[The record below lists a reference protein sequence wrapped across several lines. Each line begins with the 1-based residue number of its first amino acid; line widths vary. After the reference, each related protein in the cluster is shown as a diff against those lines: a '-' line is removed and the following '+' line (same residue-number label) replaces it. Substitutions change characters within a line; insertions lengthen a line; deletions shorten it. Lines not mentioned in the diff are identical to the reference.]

1 MLFAGLIQRRLVA
14 LLRPWLMDEPQ
25 LEVKL
30 GLLRSHGV
38 ARNLSLN
45 TSALNQLLED
55 PSRMCFKEVII
66 EQFDVHVANWSA
78 PAFTFQIHGLHIT
91 LSLCDKEEG
100 GVERRLKPRDT
111 SIEQKTKLLAE
122 LDPQGSSLHAAM
134 ERIAE
139 ITAPGWTN
147 SLLDHIFQHCQFNV
161 HDVHVILQP
170 SHPNNLFSFSFRMK
184 ELGVGCQS
192 VQCCFLNGVISSLI
206 FPSRESYFDLEI
218 KSFEIRLKTEDCMSN
233 IVPST
238 NLHAS
243 IKVKNL
249 LFLDFDFSV
258 EAVKFSLSP
267 FHVSTILL
275 LFVCLSKEAK
285 CVRNGRQL
293 WNIAADKIRS
303 LTSMH
308 KFLLHKFVC
317 IICNW
322 IHYIQTYENMLLLVG
337 YPSDDAIRRS
347 VVFMIGDRAH
357 SRAVKE
363 QWKTICQIEEELPS
377 EAIALA
383 RRIIRNR
390 VALGAQ
396 RVKEYCHQSKLKTLS
411 LKICRPLHF
420 VWMYIC
426 HLFHSIKSLLFF
438 QNIASKHSNSNTNLG
453 HVPDCSLLHR
463 HIGLDVGE
471 FSISISP
478 ETEVDPSVSGNL
490 LSDIGLS
497 YHELLSFSLSIDVFC
512 LRYSQNITQ
521 KCFAFGCETL
531 KVVPLS
537 LMEDSSRN
545 STRHLKGSQKKKVH
559 NLSPIL
565 WVEPAEIIDS
575 VENADYH
582 ANDTGVRSFSFLDFI
597 IGEMLLK
604 WRKGCPKNGA
614 NEIQDSKNPFLLCEI
629 KSFLT
634 DQTQKDLISGSLSC
648 GMVAGRLNLVIEH
661 ASIVSVA
668 VISSQIKNALSWTG
682 CNMRTDTV
690 LHAPTSLGDPPCID
704 WSSKYISL
712 STGMAVAA
720 QRLLPQK
727 HIQMGIRVAGPHIQI
742 SLGKP
747 GLHGHISDQYHA
759 VRNNMVHLRIEAAN
773 IELAVLPNLESD
785 FTFPSGSITVTDA
798 KAKSLALL
806 ELHQVDIPKSN
817 DETISRQGRISF
829 DAYLKFDGLKVYL
842 DVTDNPR
849 RQIIV
854 LTPVTFRLL
863 ASRKDLHSLGST
875 VVAWFISLSWMVSGL
890 AVLLFLDELDAFV
903 KEAYG
908 LFCAALHVSNLPSLG
923 TGLSY
928 QEFSRHY
935 MSANLGNHE
944 VLMTRM
950 TQAGPVFMKSLIIIQ
965 NICELKSVEIILHY
979 SRKGHRTESDRMNAY
994 TVINKMLDSEALL
1007 DYGIHI
1013 NVKQSDIMF
1022 SFETEKMDLSI
1033 NLSGFQSDILG
1044 QTKEIAEVSDQLEIK
1059 NLIQSLH
1066 CLYGASF
1073 SQCTFSLCL
1082 NAIPHPSLRNAAD
1095 LSTSGG
1101 ETSQMSEDSPLIANT
1116 DDCLHM
1122 TIVLDEVYLAGCPV
1136 KDLLGQWHK
1145 SNKLEGSLSVGGKL
1159 QRISCQTQGG
1169 YIMIETT
1176 ALMMFIQCFTLYHCQ
1191 FRDLWPAATSSGEQ
1205 HDGNTDAM
1213 INPPNQELQCQQ
1225 LVNWNQLEALSINI
1239 SQLSLALMGRDE
1251 SGRLQELLL
1260 EATSHFN
1267 LETPTKI
1274 SFSISKLSILSCSFD
1289 VSTKKKIRD
1298 TNVLSLSSVTPNDP
1312 SSIYLHGDASV
1323 SSNYVNKVHS
1333 LDDASSSSSHVPQ
1346 KEYLPDGS
1354 GKSCMNNIGSQ
1365 NLHASPQNYVLRNLT
1380 ASVVAERL
1388 AKRNW
1393 VSSQQTDYF
1402 WVGNGSLSGFDTTL
1416 SLPEIQMILFAGESI
1431 SALYSNDTSKGV
1443 EQRHWSSSQESDGS
1457 MNHSVPDGTI
1467 VAIEDVCQHMF
1478 IAVDRAESGYA
1489 LVGEIHYTLAGERAL
1504 FRVKYHNS
1512 RRWRSQIPYFSLIS
1526 LYAKD
1531 ETGESLRLSCRPRSD
1546 FVDITKS
1553 DHGAC
1558 TLWSAIPCESKG
1570 FDRDAEYDPPTK
1582 HTFQLVNKKNDLA
1595 AAFVNGVLEFVIKPG
1610 NPFKWK
1616 VFHSHFPAANNLLPN
1631 SCLVDESQTGS
1642 QRDLHVEEGA
1652 DLRKN
1657 GNTLG
1662 ITITTDNISWTIVHE
1677 LSDTKEKFPLLQG
1690 SIGAT
1695 EIVVQVSNIKIRVIS
1710 RLLALLYFFDAKKNL
1725 WRELMHPL
1733 EVFLFY
1739 RYRLL
1744 SKDLEH
1750 VSHQVPGH
1758 FYVRIGELNLAGPY
1772 AVRSSSILANCCKIE
1787 NKSSLTLVCN
1797 FYDNQEVSVAG
1808 RQSNIIFLRH
1818 LALTNQPSDASFFS
1832 IQLTEKR
1839 TLSTSLIH
1847 LSLLEAQAFACR
1859 TRIESLQ
1866 ESKTFPGPF
1875 LVVEISPRTEDGFS
1889 IQVAPLLQVHNET
1902 DFHMELRFQR
1912 GQQKETEYASVV
1924 LKTGDTIDD
1933 SMATFGA
1940 TSLSGE
1946 QRKALMSVS
1955 VGNFLLSFRPS
1966 IIDEIT
1972 NSKILSVNWS
1982 SDLRGRKP
1990 VHLSGI
1996 FDKLTYQVRKA
2007 FSVDSLKHSF
2017 DTAYCDIKLE
2027 DGRTAKIHFLIH
2039 SIGKDVPLAHPDTF
2053 GYVHVDK
2060 SSSISL
2066 QEQKEI
2072 FLLPTVCV
2080 SNLLHSE
2087 IHVTLNETDP
2097 HSTVGSDCIW
2107 NKATIPS
2114 GSCVKLYADPAF
2126 KYFNVT
2132 LTAFGSTCKPVD
2144 SSDWAKRLQKQ
2155 KSSIRHLDIEL
2166 DFCSGK
2172 YFALLRLSR
2181 GHRGILEAAIFTS
2194 YTLENNTA
2202 FPLFCFP
2209 VNQKPMSRDVVQK
2222 LGYEVS
2228 PELGSYL
2235 PPKSTRSWFMKC
2247 HKVRLTLTDENASHG
2262 LLDLD
2267 ALSGLTEVDIEQE
2280 GKSGFKHITKLGVS
2294 LRPYISQEVPAQMI
2308 SMNPRYVVVNESK
2321 EVIYVRQCYLE
2332 EDGTETIITLNSK
2345 ERIALTL
2352 RKGMQK
2358 KRETTVFENFLIK
2371 HQKSQE
2377 DLLFIQFRLNESGL
2391 SWSGP
2396 VCIASLGRFFLKF
2409 RRSSEF
2415 PSSQSDQATFYNS
2428 NKHEFASVYVVE
2440 EGSSLVLHFYQP
2452 PNIDLPYRI
2461 ENCLHDTAV
2470 TYYQK
2475 DSLEPEVLGSG
2486 SSINYVWD
2494 DLTLPHKLI
2503 VQIGDVHLLREISL
2517 DKVREWKQ
2525 FYRIKQQ
2532 RGLGFHLPIEN
2543 QPENKK
2549 SSYGK
2554 SSSSGTE
2561 MVKLG
2566 YEVYTDGLTRVLR
2579 ICQFADRRKGDTSFH
2594 SKTKMQ
2600 LIISS
2605 LAIQLLE
2612 CAKQEISEVD
2622 LGEPSIY
2629 TPILVARLESIS
2641 LYSVFTDKH
2650 KLNQL
2655 SIQALSVDQKWAGAP
2670 FAAMLRRNQLEDCSK
2685 SDSVLRMELVLVSS
2699 NSKVKQ
2705 VKYLSIVLQ
2714 PLDFKLDEETLMKIV
2729 PFWRSSLSDS
2739 NAPSQQYYFDHFEIH
2754 PIKIVASFLPGEA
2767 YASYS
2772 STQETLRTLIHSV
2785 IKMPVIKN
2793 MTVELNGVLVTHV
2806 LLTLRELSIKCAQ
2819 HYSWYA
2825 MRAIYIAKG
2834 SPLLPPAF
2842 ASIFDDFASSS
2853 LDVFFDPSSGFVN
2866 FPGLTIGTFKLIRK
2880 FTHGKGFSGTKRY
2893 FGDLGKTFK
2902 SAGSNILFAAVTEIS
2917 DSVLKGAEA
2926 SGFNGMVTGFHQGIL
2941 KLAMEPSVL
2950 GTAFME
2956 GGPDR
2961 KIKLDRSPGVD
2972 ELYIEGYLQ
2981 AMLDTIYKQEYL
2993 RVRVIENQVILKNLP
3008 PNSSLID
3015 EIMERVKG
3023 FLVSKALLKGGPSEP
3038 SHPLRHIRG
3047 ESEWRIGPTV
3057 LTLCEHLFV
3066 SFAIRILRKQANKVM
3081 ANVKWKGKPETGD
3094 QTAAIVTA
3102 SGSEESKGGFIW
3114 RWGIGN
3120 FVISG
3125 IVAYIDGRL
3134 CRRIP
3139 NPIARRIV
3147 SGFLLSFLDKNEKE

>member
-1 MLFAGLIQRRLVA
+1 MLFSGLIQRRLVA

-91 LSLCDKEEG
+91 LSLCEKEEG

-122 LDPQGSSLHAAM
+122 LDP
-134 ERIAE
+134 
-139 ITAPGWTN
+139 
-147 SLLDHIFQHCQFNV
+147 
-161 HDVHVILQP
+161 
-170 SHPNNLFSFSFRMK
+170 
-184 ELGVGCQS
+184 
-192 VQCCFLNGVISSLI
+192 
-206 FPSRESYFDLEI
+206 
-218 KSFEIRLKTEDCMSN
+218 
-233 IVPST
+233 
-238 NLHAS
+238 
-243 IKVKNL
+243 
-249 LFLDFDFSV
+249 
-258 EAVKFSLSP
+258 
-267 FHVSTILL
+267 
-275 LFVCLSKEAK
+275 
-285 CVRNGRQL
+285 
-293 WNIAADKIRS
+293 
-303 LTSMH
+303 
-308 KFLLHKFVC
+308 
-317 IICNW
+317 
-322 IHYIQTYENMLLLVG
+322 QTYENMLLLVG

-390 VALGAQ
+390 VAL
-396 RVKEYCHQSKLKTLS
+396 
-411 LKICRPLHF
+411 
-420 VWMYIC
+420 
-426 HLFHSIKSLLFF
+426 
-438 QNIASKHSNSNTNLG
+438 
-453 HVPDCSLLHR
+453 
-463 HIGLDVGE
+463 DVGE

-497 YHELLSFSLSIDVFC
+497 YHELLSFTLSIDVFC

-582 ANDTGVRSFSFLDFI
+582 ANDTGARSFSFLDFI

-604 WRKGCPKNGA
+604 WRKGCPNNGA

-634 DQTQKDLISGSLSC
+634 DQTQKNLISGSLSC

-668 VISSQIKNALSWTG
+668 VISSQIKNAISWTG

-704 WSSKYISL
+704 LSSTYISL

-817 DETISRQGRISF
+817 DETISRQGCISF

-928 QEFSRHY
+928 QEFSRQE

-1122 TIVLDEVYLAGCPV
+1122 TIVLNEVYLAGCPV

-1159 QRISCQTQGG
+1159 QRISCQT
-1169 YIMIETT
+1169 
-1176 ALMMFIQCFTLYHCQ
+1176 Q

-1298 TNVLSLSSVTPNDP
+1298 TNILSLSSVTPNDP

-1346 KEYLPDGS
+1346 KEYLADGS

-1457 MNHSVPDGTI
+1457 MNHSVPD
-1467 VAIEDVCQHMF
+1467 
-1478 IAVDRAESGYA
+1478 VDRAESGYA

-1570 FDRDAEYDPPTK
+1570 FDRDAEYDLPTK

-1744 SKDLEH
+1744 TKDLEH

-1758 FYVRIGELNLAGPY
+1758 FYARIGEFNLSISELSLDIVLFVIGQLNLAGPY

-1902 DFHMELRFQR
+1902 DFHMELRFQH

-1982 SDLRGRKP
+1982 SDLKGRKP

-2027 DGRTAKIHFLIH
+2027 DGQTAKIHFLIH

-2080 SNLLHSE
+2080 SNLLHTE

-2332 EDGTETIITLNSK
+2332 EDGTEIIITLNSK

-2371 HQKSQE
+2371 HQKCQE

-2415 PSSQSDQATFYNS
+2415 PSSQSDQATFCNS

-2503 VQIGDVHLLREISL
+2503 VQIGGNNCSL
-2517 DKVREWKQ
+2517 
-2525 FYRIKQQ
+2525 
-2532 RGLGFHLPIEN
+2532 
-2543 QPENKK
+2543 
-2549 SSYGK
+2549 
-2554 SSSSGTE
+2554 
-2561 MVKLG
+2561 
-2566 YEVYTDGLTRVLR
+2566 
-2579 ICQFADRRKGDTSFH
+2579 
-2594 SKTKMQ
+2594 
-2600 LIISS
+2600 
-2605 LAIQLLE
+2605 
-2612 CAKQEISEVD
+2612 
-2622 LGEPSIY
+2622 
-2629 TPILVARLESIS
+2629 
-2641 LYSVFTDKH
+2641 
-2650 KLNQL
+2650 
-2655 SIQALSVDQKWAGAP
+2655 
-2670 FAAMLRRNQLEDCSK
+2670 
-2685 SDSVLRMELVLVSS
+2685 
-2699 NSKVKQ
+2699 
-2705 VKYLSIVLQ
+2705 
-2714 PLDFKLDEETLMKIV
+2714 
-2729 PFWRSSLSDS
+2729 
-2739 NAPSQQYYFDHFEIH
+2739 
-2754 PIKIVASFLPGEA
+2754 
-2767 YASYS
+2767 
-2772 STQETLRTLIHSV
+2772 
-2785 IKMPVIKN
+2785 
-2793 MTVELNGVLVTHV
+2793 
-2806 LLTLRELSIKCAQ
+2806 
-2819 HYSWYA
+2819 
-2825 MRAIYIAKG
+2825 
-2834 SPLLPPAF
+2834 
-2842 ASIFDDFASSS
+2842 
-2853 LDVFFDPSSGFVN
+2853 
-2866 FPGLTIGTFKLIRK
+2866 
-2880 FTHGKGFSGTKRY
+2880 
-2893 FGDLGKTFK
+2893 
-2902 SAGSNILFAAVTEIS
+2902 
-2917 DSVLKGAEA
+2917 
-2926 SGFNGMVTGFHQGIL
+2926 
-2941 KLAMEPSVL
+2941 
-2950 GTAFME
+2950 
-2956 GGPDR
+2956 
-2961 KIKLDRSPGVD
+2961 
-2972 ELYIEGYLQ
+2972 
-2981 AMLDTIYKQEYL
+2981 
-2993 RVRVIENQVILKNLP
+2993 
-3008 PNSSLID
+3008 
-3015 EIMERVKG
+3015 EIM
-3023 FLVSKALLKGGPSEP
+3023 ALEN
-3038 SHPLRHIRG
+3038 
-3047 ESEWRIGPTV
+3047 T
-3057 LTLCEHLFV
+3057 F
-3066 SFAIRILRKQANKVM
+3066 
-3081 ANVKWKGKPETGD
+3081 
-3094 QTAAIVTA
+3094 
-3102 SGSEESKGGFIW
+3102 
-3114 RWGIGN
+3114 
-3120 FVISG
+3120 
-3125 IVAYIDGRL
+3125 
-3134 CRRIP
+3134 
-3139 NPIARRIV
+3139 
-3147 SGFLLSFLDKNEKE
+3147 